1 MFGEELRIRSEVIED
16 AEGWER
22 GIQGRGEE
30 EECVGDEEC
39 VLRGWLR
46 TRPGCVE

>member
-1 MFGEELRIRSEVIED
+1 MRNRSEVIED
-16 AEGWER
+16 AEDRQR
-22 GIQGRGEE
+22 GAQGRGEE

-46 TRPGCVE
+46 TRPGRVE